1 MLRKMLK
8 ETLTLDLVTTD
19 LPGRTKSEVIRAL
32 LELVCRSGKVR
43 DPAAALQAVLAHEAG
58 MSTGMEHGIAIPH
71 AKTDAVEGLVACV
84 GITRR
89 KINFESLDRRPAR
102 IFIMT
107 LSPQGAGGPHVQFLA
122 DISRILKDAA
132 VRKRLLKARS
142 NEELLEILTS

>member
-1 MLRKMLK
+1 MLK
-8 ETLTLDLVTTD
+8 ETLTLDLVTID

-32 LELVCRSGKVR
+32 LDLACRSGKVL
-43 DPAAALQAVLAHEAG
+43 DPEGALQAVLEHEAG

-71 AKTDAVEGLVACV
+71 AKTNAVEDLVACV

-107 LSPQGAGGPHVQFLA
+107 LSPRDGTGPHVQFLA
-122 DISRILKDAA
+122 DISRILKDGA
-132 VRKRLLKARS
+132 VRKRLLKAHTDQ
-142 NEELLEILTS
+142 ELLELLTA